1 MIHKLVVVR
10 KEGRKVADMCVLEEA
25 CSQVVVLPGEF
36 IAGLHGALEVSLV
49 EVALLG
55 ALGVELVVGVAH
67 GLLVLDA
74 AAEAGGV
81 HGGFGLEQVDPA
93 VGCAEVLL
101 EGEDVVLEAV
111 ALFLGGEE
119 LEAEGSVGDGEAE
132 GAVDGVAHV
141 LLGGAGERGSPS
153 IIHLAAAAAEQW
165 ALPVTAAI
173 RSDLPPSPS
182 SRKRKDGD

>member
-1 MIHKLVVVR
+1 MVTDIHTSAFWWR
-10 KEGRKVADMCVLEEA
+10 R
-25 CSQVVVLPGEF
+25 
-36 IAGLHGALEVSLV
+36 LHGALKVSLV
-49 EVALLG
+49 ELALLG
-55 ALGVELVVGVAH
+55 ALGVELGVRGGH

-74 AAEAGGV
+74 AAESGGV
-81 HGGFGLEQVDPA
+81 HGGFGLGGGMDQSRAKLVDPA
-93 VGCAEVLL
+93 LGCAEVLL

-119 LEAEGSVGDGEAE
+119 LEAEGSVGDGEAQ